1 MLKEVIVQAGQGIH
15 LTERLPPVLLRVHL
29 HVFVPHDE
37 ASHSERNL
45 SLLVS
50 VSRSCLIPTTS
61 PRLCRL
67 YICTNKAPAGETEQ
81 MSRGWVSTSPQGNRQ
96 MFPRAGWGAGNTNS
110 AKKSSLTPL
119 VACYLAHTLLIS
131 FSSAV
136 SYLKKGTGI
145 SGTQDKRIKTWP
157 DTDTP
162 ADQAAASAH
171 TAPRLKLEPAALV
184 CLTTTLCD
192 HLAGF
197 GVRRVSSEDGTSRT
211 LVITFCGNQ
220 TFLCSTGSGPAV

>member
-1 MLKEVIVQAGQGIH
+1 MGGC
-15 LTERLPPVLLRVHL
+15 LPPRRGIGRCSHGLYVGG
-29 HVFVPHDE
+29 
-37 ASHSERNL
+37 ASSTN
-45 SLLVS
+45 SIQS
-50 VSRSCLIPTTS
+50 QNVSR
-61 PRLCRL
+61 
-67 YICTNKAPAGETEQ
+67 
-81 MSRGWVSTSPQGNRQ
+81 
-96 MFPRAGWGAGNTNS
+96 
-110 AKKSSLTPL
+110 LTPF
-119 VACYLAHTLLIS
+119 VTCYLAHTLLIS

-136 SYLKKGTGI
+136 SYLKKGKWNFRHT
-145 SGTQDKRIKTWP
+145 TQDKRIKTWP